1 MPKYKSNSKDQTK
14 RDWSGYEAS
23 YITID
28 SIAEIA
34 DAKRRIYG
42 TIKEPI
48 EGVMIDDQDV
58 DRGLSETPAAAGQ
71 RACDGEA

>member
-1 MPKYKSNSKDQTK
+1 MPKYKSNKKDQEK
-14 RDWSGYEAS
+14 KDWSRYQAS

-42 TIKEPI
+42 TIKDPI
-48 EGVMIDDQDV
+48 EGGDD
-58 DRGLSETPAAAGQ
+58 
-71 RACDGEA
+71 